1 MTSSIVHAVCRGD
14 NSCDLKELPG
24 GPSYSLTKLEN
35 EIHDLTW
42 FEYFIKKFCEP
53 LMEGLHYFAAAG
65 GFVTSCQWIFWLLKL
80 MKNALKACCRSTKP
94 IHVGADLTEA
104 VMLELMGDSR
114 SASHNEPYRQTSA
127 AHRRGFPSMM
137 RFSAKVD
144 GEGVCE
150 MTSEPISRKL
160 LVLRSW

>member
-14 NSCDLKELPG
+14 DSCDLKELPG

-35 EIHDLTW
+35 EIHDLTSLGG

-53 LMEGLHYFAAAG
+53 LMQGLHYFAAAG

-104 VMLELMGDSR
+104 VMLEMMGDSR

-137 RFSAKVD
+137 RFSAKAD

-150 MTSEPISRKL
+150 MTSEPISRK
-160 LVLRSW
+160 